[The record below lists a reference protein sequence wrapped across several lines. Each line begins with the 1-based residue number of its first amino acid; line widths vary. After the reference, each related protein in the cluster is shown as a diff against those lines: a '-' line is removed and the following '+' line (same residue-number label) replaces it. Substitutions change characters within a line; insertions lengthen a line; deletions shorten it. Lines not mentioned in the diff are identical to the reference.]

1 MSEENFGAFG
11 LTLETL
17 EHILWMLSTILQEKN
32 KKRVRIIILLV
43 LRRELHCAFA
53 GILKNLN

>member
-1 MSEENFGAFG
+1 MSEENFGVFG

-32 KKRVRIIILLV
+32 EKRVRIIILLV